1 MLVPVNLP
9 NAAPSSISQG
19 VILQG
24 KGIFVSSGH
33 VPVDENGEL
42 VTGNFEAQVTAV
54 FEAIGRT
61 LTAAGLSFD
70 CVARLVTYVTDYEPA
85 MVDTI
90 RKVRS
95 RYLSK
100 DKPPASVLV
109 AAAALYDP
117 RIRIEVEVIAVV
129 P

>member
-1 MLVPVNLP
+1 MLVPVNPP
-9 NAAPSSISQG
+9 NAPPSSISQG

-33 VPVDENGEL
+33 VPVDESGEL

-61 LTAAGLSFD
+61 LRAAGLGFD
-70 CVARLVTYVTDYEPA
+70 SVARLVTYVTDYEPA

-95 RYLSK
+95 RYISK
-100 DKPPASVLV
+100 EKPPASVLV